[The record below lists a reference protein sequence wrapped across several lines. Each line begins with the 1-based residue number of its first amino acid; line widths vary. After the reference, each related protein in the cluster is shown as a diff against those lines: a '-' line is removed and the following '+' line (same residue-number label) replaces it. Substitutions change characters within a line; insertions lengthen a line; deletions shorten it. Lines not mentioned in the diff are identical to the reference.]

1 MTATRAI
8 IAEIDLIRRAR
19 DGDTSAFQA
28 LYHAEVGRIYAVCIR
43 MTGNRTEAEILTQDT
58 FVRAWQSLGQFRG
71 DSSFSTW
78 LFRIAVNVVRMA
90 MRTDARR
97 RARITADDAAEDAAA
112 PVTRPRHDE
121 AIDLEGAIAELS
133 PQARA
138 VLVLHEIEGYSHDEI
153 ADMLHIAPGTSK
165 AHLHRARRLL
175 RERLDP

>member
-1 MTATRAI
+1 M
-8 IAEIDLIRRAR
+8 
-19 DGDTSAFQA
+19 
-28 LYHAEVGRIYAVCIR
+28 YAVCIR
-43 MTGNRTEAEILTQDT
+43 MTGDRTQAEILTQDA

-71 DSSFSTW
+71 DSTFSTW

-97 RARITADDAAEDAAA
+97 RARITNHEDPGDAAS
-112 PVTRPRHDE
+112 PVIRPRHDE
-121 AIDLEGAIAELS
+121 AIDLNRAIAELS